1 LAVSFFPMFYEMTL
15 VLVHPDV
22 PLSASY
28 VAQLLKHGVITTMLT
43 PPSILED
50 LSKDHSS
57 LQNLAKLEHVGFAGG
72 PLQPGVGNKLAAVLP
87 HLFSFLGATECGWF
101 LNIVGDNKVWD
112 SLNFYSDIGYRFD
125 EVSDGLFE
133 LVIDKDEQTNKIF
146 RGIFEVFP
154 TLMEYRTKDLY
165 SANPDALGWYTYR
178 GRADDLIVLSN
189 GEKINPIPL
198 ENIIRSHPLVR
209 GALVVGEYR
218 FSPSLLLEMEND
230 SIPKAETESHAILD
244 SIWSTVQEANKIAP
258 GFSKIPKSLILFS
271 TAEKPFLRAGKGTI
285 QRQLTVKSYAKE
297 LDHMYSSQETG
308 LLIEG
313 LTLAD
318 SFSPDNVKTF
328 TNNIYS
334 QALGVDNLKDDED
347 IFLRGMDSLGVSV
360 VVQRLQ
366 AALKSCGASLNLS
379 EINPRLIYSAPS
391 VDRTTEALVH
401 LVSTNAS
408 LHPSSGNGASR
419 QTKLQSMLEKYWSN
433 IPSASL
439 VQQRSGADAWKIILT
454 GTTGSLGTHL
464 LATLEAMP
472 VVAKIFCLNRSS
484 NARER
489 QKKMSQSHGL
499 NFDWD
504 DRVEFLHTNLSKSK
518 LGLNA
523 EKYDE
528 LLRETT
534 VVIHNAWQVD
544 FNLAIESFEPQIR
557 GLRNLLDFSFHSSN
571 KVPVI
576 FTSSI
581 STAIEWMEQ
590 HPDDLVPEAVIHDF
604 DAPQKIGYAESKFV
618 SEHVLETFSKSS
630 GLTTAIF
637 RTGQIAGPLTGKG
650 VWNGREWFPSIMSSS
665 KHLDILPETL
675 GKMESIEWIPVDVL
689 SSIMV
694 ELVEEVLR
702 SQSLSKTLV
711 YNLVNPKAATW
722 SSLLKSAQKVT
733 GISKTVPLKDWVEA
747 VEASSREKNGAIIE
761 TNPAVKLLD
770 WLRIISQSQERTSGF
785 EVGRLVQDSRTA
797 SQLTAVTLEWMS
809 LWISRLKL

>member
-50 LSKDHSS
+50 LSKDDSS
-57 LQNLAKLEHVGFAGG
+57 LQNLAKLKHVGFAGG

-576 FTSSI
+576 STSSI

>member
-1 LAVSFFPMFYEMTL
+1 MFYEMTL

-50 LSKDHSS
+50 LSKDDSS
-57 LQNLAKLEHVGFAGG
+57 LQNLAKLKHVGFAGG

>member
-1 LAVSFFPMFYEMTL
+1 MFYEMTL

-57 LQNLAKLEHVGFAGG
+57 LQNLAKLKHVGFAGG
-72 PLQPGVGNKLAAVLP
+72 PLQPSVGNKLAAVLP

-133 LVIDKDEQTNKIF
+133 LVIDKDEHTNKIF

-154 TLMEYRTKDLY
+154 TLREYRTKDLY
-165 SANPDALGWYTYR
+165 SANPDAPGWYTYR

-244 SIWSTVQEANKIAP
+244 SIWPTVQEANKIAP

-419 QTKLQSMLEKYWSN
+419 QTKLQSMLEKYSSN

-439 VQQRSGADAWKIILT
+439 VQQRNGADAWKIILT

-650 VWNGREWFPSIMSSS
+650 VWNRREWFPSIMSSS

-702 SQSLSKTLV
+702 SQSLGKTLV

-722 SSLLKSAQKVT
+722 SSLLISAQKVT

>member
-1 LAVSFFPMFYEMTL
+1 
-15 VLVHPDV
+15 
-22 PLSASY
+22 
-28 VAQLLKHGVITTMLT
+28 
-43 PPSILED
+43 
-50 LSKDHSS
+50 
-57 LQNLAKLEHVGFAGG
+57 
-72 PLQPGVGNKLAAVLP
+72 
-87 HLFSFLGATECGWF
+87 
-101 LNIVGDNKVWD
+101 
-112 SLNFYSDIGYRFD
+112 
-125 EVSDGLFE
+125 
-133 LVIDKDEQTNKIF
+133 
-146 RGIFEVFP
+146 
-154 TLMEYRTKDLY
+154 
-165 SANPDALGWYTYR
+165 
-178 GRADDLIVLSN
+178 
-189 GEKINPIPL
+189 
-198 ENIIRSHPLVR
+198 
-209 GALVVGEYR
+209 
-218 FSPSLLLEMEND
+218 
-230 SIPKAETESHAILD
+230 
-244 SIWSTVQEANKIAP
+244 
-258 GFSKIPKSLILFS
+258 
-271 TAEKPFLRAGKGTI
+271 
-285 QRQLTVKSYAKE
+285 
-297 LDHMYSSQETG
+297 
-308 LLIEG
+308 
-313 LTLAD
+313 
-318 SFSPDNVKTF
+318 
-328 TNNIYS
+328 
-334 QALGVDNLKDDED
+334 
-347 IFLRGMDSLGVSV
+347 
-360 VVQRLQ
+360 
-366 AALKSCGASLNLS
+366 
-379 EINPRLIYSAPS
+379 
-391 VDRTTEALVH
+391 
-401 LVSTNAS
+401 
-408 LHPSSGNGASR
+408 
-419 QTKLQSMLEKYWSN
+419 
-433 IPSASL
+433 
-439 VQQRSGADAWKIILT
+439 
-454 GTTGSLGTHL
+454 
-464 LATLEAMP
+464 
-472 VVAKIFCLNRSS
+472 
-484 NARER
+484 
-489 QKKMSQSHGL
+489 MSQSHGL

>member
-1 LAVSFFPMFYEMTL
+1 MFYEMTL

-43 PPSILED
+43 PPSILKD

-57 LQNLAKLEHVGFAGG
+57 LQNLAKLKHVGFAGG

-133 LVIDKDEQTNKIF
+133 LIIDKDEQTNKIF

-154 TLMEYRTKDLY
+154 TLREYRTKDLY
-165 SANPDALGWYTYR
+165 SANPDAPGWYTYR

-198 ENIIRSHPLVR
+198 ENIIRSYPLVR

-244 SIWSTVQEANKIAP
+244 SIWPTVQEANKIAP

-271 TAEKPFLRAGKGTI
+271 TAEKPFLGAGKGTI

-347 IFLRGMDSLGVSV
+347 IFLCGMDSLGVSV

-419 QTKLQSMLEKYWSN
+419 QTKLQSMLEKYSSN

-439 VQQRSGADAWKIILT
+439 VQQRTGADAWKIILT

>member
-1 LAVSFFPMFYEMTL
+1 
-15 VLVHPDV
+15 
-22 PLSASY
+22 
-28 VAQLLKHGVITTMLT
+28 MLT
-43 PPSILED
+43 SPSILED

-112 SLNFYSDIGYRFD
+112 SLKFYSDIGYRFD

-154 TLMEYRTKDLY
+154 TLREYRTKDLY
-165 SANPDALGWYTYR
+165 AANPDAPGWHRYQ

-189 GEKINPIPL
+189 GEKVNPIPL

-218 FSPSLLLEMEND
+218 FSPSLLVEMEND
-230 SIPKAETESHAILD
+230 SIPKTELERHEVLD
-244 SIWSTVQEANKIAP
+244 NIWPMVQDANKIAP

-271 TAEKPFLRAGKGTI
+271 EIEKPFLRAGKGTI
-285 QRQLTVKSYAKE
+285 QRQLTVKAYAKE
-297 LDHMYSSQETG
+297 LDHMYSSQETE

-318 SFSPDNVKTF
+318 LFSPDNVKTL
-328 TNNIYS
+328 TNDIYR

-366 AALKSCGASLNLS
+366 AALKYCLVSLNLS

-408 LHPSSGNGASR
+408 LYQSNGNGASR
-419 QTKLQSMLEKYWSN
+419 QTKLQSILEKHSSN
-433 IPSASL
+433 IPSASP
-439 VQQRSGADAWKIILT
+439 VQHGLEAWNVILT

-472 VVAKIFCLNRSS
+472 AAKVAKIFCLNRSS
-484 NARER
+484 NSRER
-489 QKKMSQSHGL
+489 QKKMSQAHGL
-499 NFDWD
+499 NFDWGD
-504 DRVEFLHTNLSKSK
+504 QRVEFLHADLSKSK

-528 LLRETT
+528 LLGETT
-534 VVIHNAWQVD
+534 VIIHNAWQVD

-557 GLRNLLDFSFHSSN
+557 GLRNLLDFGFHSRN
-571 KVPVI
+571 KAPVI

-590 HPDDLVPEAVIHDF
+590 HPDDLVPEAIIHDF

-618 SEHVLETFSKSS
+618 SEHVLETFTRSS

-650 VWNGREWFPSIMSSS
+650 VWNEREWFPSIMSSS

-675 GKMESIEWIPVDVL
+675 GKMESIEWIPVDVISL
-689 SSIMV
+689 IMV

-702 SQSLSKTLV
+702 SQSLGKTLV
-711 YNLVNPKAATW
+711 YNLVNPKPATW
-722 SSLLKSAQKVT
+722 SSLSKSAQKLT

-747 VEASSREKNGAIIE
+747 LEVSSHEKNGAIIE

-770 WLRIISQSQERTSGF
+770 WLRLISQKDIPQEGTSGF
-785 EVGRLVQDSRTA
+785 EVRRLVQDSRTA
-797 SQLTAVTLEWMS
+797 SQLTAVSSEWMS
-809 LWISRLKL
+809 LWISRWKL